1 MPSYD
6 AIVIGAGYIGCSVA
20 YHLTKAGLKTALF
33 DQGGIAAGASRAN
46 YGNYQVQ
53 DAELEHSLPM
63 ITAGYRCFDALEE
76 ELDCR
81 VGLRTLGGLLLIE
94 TESQWQTMAS
104 RLPQLHAAGIQAELV
119 PSGQLPELEPLLN
132 PRTVVGACY
141 HEREGQVYPFS
152 LTSAYVRRALERGLS
167 LHLNTKLKSIGTRS
181 GRIHH
186 LETSTDT
193 FDTAVVV
200 LCTGA
205 WTMPLGLSL
214 GQTWSIPHVHGQALV
229 TESVPGLR
237 LQNHIASAAFFE
249 DMHVDDAEGERAVLA
264 VSQATSGHFL
274 LGEAPK
280 NTTDRGSEATP
291 EAQAAIA
298 KLVGHYFPAL
308 KGLRVLRGWGAPVAY
323 TNDGLPYLGPVSDIE
338 GLILATAF
346 KSTVIVTPLV
356 GRTIAQLVIDRR
368 TDLDITPFSPDRVLA
383 HVH

>member
-1 MPSYD
+1 MTTYD

-20 YHLTKAGLKTALF
+20 YHLTNAGLTTALL

-46 YGNYQVQ
+46 YGNIQVQ

-63 ITAGYRCFDALEE
+63 ITAAYRCFAALEE

-81 VGLRTLGGLLLIE
+81 VGMRTLGGLLLIE
-94 TESQWQTMAS
+94 TESQWETMAS
-104 RLPQLHAAGIQAELV
+104 RLPQLHAAGIHAELV
-119 PSGQLPELEPLLN
+119 PSARLPELEPLLD
-132 PRTVVGACY
+132 PRSLVGACY
-141 HEREGQVYPFS
+141 HEHEGQVYPFS
-152 LTSAYVRRALERGLS
+152 LTSAYVRRGVEQGLS
-167 LHLNTKLKSIGTRS
+167 LHLNTKLKGIGTRS

-186 LETSTDT
+186 LDTSAGA

-205 WTMPLGLSL
+205 WTMPLGPLL
-214 GQTWSIPHVHGQALV
+214 GHTWPIPHVHGQALV

-249 DMHVDDAEGERAVLA
+249 DMHEDDAGVEHAVLA
-264 VSQATSGHFL
+264 ISQTAEGHFL
-274 LGEAPK
+274 LGEAAK
-280 NTTDRGSEATP
+280 NTSDRGSEATP
-291 EAQAAIA
+291 DAQAAIA
-298 KLVGHYFPAL
+298 KLVGHYFPTL
-308 KGLRVLRGWGAPVAY
+308 KNLRVLRGWGAPVAY

-346 KSTVIVTPLV
+346 KSTAIVTPLV
-356 GRTIAQLVIDRR
+356 GRTIAQLVIDRC